1 MTTRLGRR
9 TLAGAAA
16 LLPAFGFLN
25 AARAQ
30 PANETTFDRVRRTK
44 TLRIAV
50 LPGELPYFS
59 KDLASGESREVPVN
73 PPLDLIT
80 AIQHALQ

>member
-16 LLPAFGFLN
+16 LLPVTAFLH

-59 KDLASGESREVPVN
+59 KDLASGEWSGACIDMAKDIAKVF
-73 PPLDLIT
+73 D
-80 AIQHALQ
+80 A